1 MRDSFNSNTILTGL
15 IGHPIKQSFSPF
27 IQNVAFELKNMDY
40 LYLPFDIPP
49 ANLKNA
55 LSGSVALG
63 IRGFNVTIPHKE
75 KIIEFIDTL
84 SEEAAMIGAVNTV
97 VNDHGKLIGYNTDV
111 TGVIES
117 LIPFKDEIAGSIVSV
132 VGAGGG
138 ARAVIYALIRHF
150 KPMEINLINRTEE
163 RALALLNYFSTK
175 MKYDSFKNYELFPP
189 DNVNILKN
197 SKLII
202 NTTSV
207 GMFPDV
213 NDTITELEE
222 SFNSKQI
229 VFDIIYNP
237 PDSKLLKIAARSGAT
252 VFGGVRM
259 FIQQAAKSFELWTGE
274 KMPVEEV
281 TKSLELYMAK

>member
-1 MRDSFNSNTILTGL
+1 MRDSFNSNTVLTGL

-27 IQNVAFELKNMDY
+27 IQNVAFEFKNMDY

-75 KIIEFIDTL
+75 RIIEFLDSL
-84 SEEAAMIGAVNTV
+84 SEEATMIGAVNTV

-111 TGVIES
+111 TGVIET
-117 LIPFKDEIAGSIVSV
+117 LLPFKDEIAGSIVTV
-132 VGAGGG
+132 VGSGGG

-150 KPMEINLINRTEE
+150 KPMEINVINRTEE
-163 RALALLNYFSTK
+163 RALALQNYFATK
-175 MKYDSFKNYELFPP
+175 MKFDAFKYFELFPP
-189 DNVNILKN
+189 DNVNILKS

-207 GMFPDV
+207 GMYPEI
-213 NDTITELEE
+213 NDTITELDD
-222 SFNSKQI
+222 SFNNKQI

-237 PDSKLLKIAARSGAT
+237 PQSKLLRIAEKNGAT
-252 VFGGVRM
+252 CLGGVRM
-259 FIQQAAKSFELWTGE
+259 FIKQAAKAFELWTGE
-274 KMPVEEV
+274 QMPVDEV
-281 TKSLELYMAK
+281 SKSLELYMSK

>member
-1 MRDSFNSNTILTGL
+1 MRDSFNTNTVLTGL

-27 IQNVAFELKNMDY
+27 IQNVAFEFKNMDY

-75 KIIEFIDTL
+75 RIIEFLDTL

-111 TGVIES
+111 TGVIET
-117 LIPFKDEIAGSIVSV
+117 LMPFKDEITGSIVTV

-150 KPMEINLINRTEE
+150 KPMEINVINRTEE
-163 RALALLNYFSTK
+163 RALSLQNYFSTK
-175 MKYDSFKNYELFPP
+175 MKFDAFKNFELFPP
-189 DNVNILKN
+189 DNVDVLKS

-207 GMFPDV
+207 GMFPEI
-213 NDTITELEE
+213 NDTITELDD
-222 SFNSKQI
+222 SFNNKQI

-237 PDSKLLKIAARSGAT
+237 PQSRFLKIAEKNGAT
-252 VFGGVRM
+252 CFGGVKM
-259 FIQQAAKSFELWTGE
+259 FIKQAAKAFELWTGE
-274 KMPVEEV
+274 QMPVDEV
-281 TKSLELYMAK
+281 TKSLELYMSK